1 MTLEVFFSTFI
12 ILCIQLFRPQHSFLH
27 SLPNVGKQSKALPH
41 SLFLQN
47 NNNRKGRQET
57 EMDRRVA
64 KGNHYLP
71 AAEGLEKEVE
81 GSRPHHRCGH
91 DAEQGDRQELLR
103 AADLQ
108 GGM

>member
-1 MTLEVFFSTFI
+1 
-12 ILCIQLFRPQHSFLH
+12 
-27 SLPNVGKQSKALPH
+27 
-41 SLFLQN
+41 
-47 NNNRKGRQET
+47 
-57 EMDRRVA
+57 MDRRVA

>member
-1 MTLEVFFSTFI
+1 MHPSMVILACFKRKPVLTLF
-12 ILCIQLFRPQHSFLH
+12 
-27 SLPNVGKQSKALPH
+27 PH

-57 EMDRRVA
+57 EMDRRVT